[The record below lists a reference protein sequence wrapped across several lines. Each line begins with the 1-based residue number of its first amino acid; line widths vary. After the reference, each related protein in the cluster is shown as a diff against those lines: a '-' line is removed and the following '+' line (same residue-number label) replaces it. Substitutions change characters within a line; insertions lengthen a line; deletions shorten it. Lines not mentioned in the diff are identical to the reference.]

1 MDEAGPRMKQDKFLS
16 MKGIA
21 RASEEMGIL
30 MTLEREDGEIFE
42 ARFKAGD
49 QGKTAELDVK
59 PYLKGWKEKD
69 PPGFEYS
76 IQEYFRI
83 GKTDY
88 TGPKSEAAD
97 RPAAD
102 VFGEYRTV
110 STVLEYGSKMFD
122 DLVGSMGLGLGS
134 GITGEDISESAEGSL
149 VVTAAKDAKAIVDGA
164 TMSSSTNT
172 LTVNGLTLNLLN
184 TTKNEA
190 TGQYDEMTVTVS
202 KDTASTYDL
211 IKNAVNE
218 YNNLLEEMSKL
229 YYADSARG

>member
-1 MDEAGPRMKQDKFLS
+1 M
-16 MKGIA
+16 
-21 RASEEMGIL
+21 
-30 MTLEREDGEIFE
+30 
-42 ARFKAGD
+42 
-49 QGKTAELDVK
+49 K

-110 STVLEYGSKMFD
+110 SMVLEYGSKMFD

-134 GITGEDISESAEGSL
+134 GVVPEEVKEAIQGYQKYYGAASDAIKGQKSTG
-149 VVTAAKDAKAIVDGA
+149 
-164 TMSSSTNT
+164 T
-172 LTVNGLTLNLLN
+172 LTITDEGGGRVSARLI
-184 TTKNEA
+184 
-190 TGQYDEMTVTVS
+190 YDEKIEGVDTDVTFAGTWNAASGVMTLKVTSVPVAQGTMELRFDERDKVMTCTGICS
-202 KDTASTYDL
+202 FDSDIVTYKMQLDGE
-211 IKNAVNE
+211 KQ
-218 YNNLLEEMSKL
+218 
-229 YYADSARG
+229 